1 MKRLSMVAL
10 TAGAMALTLGAALT
24 GCGSDQ
30 AGSGN
35 GLKQAATTTA
45 AARTTNAAATTSAAP
60 AESPI
65 DAPAAAPTAATV
77 AKKTSAP
84 NGAQT
89 TCADFRDLTED
100 AEKQVIQQVLAA
112 HPGSFLDGSPA
123 AALST
128 AKLACLAATYANTP
142 VAVAIRVAPK

>member
-10 TAGAMALTLGAALT
+10 AAGVMVLTLA
-24 GCGSDQ
+24 GCSSGKSGDAGSLKQ
-30 AGSGN
+30 AGTTTTSARTTSA
-35 GLKQAATTTA
+35 AATTT
-45 AARTTNAAATTSAAP
+45 TV
-60 AESPI
+60 ESPV
-65 DAPAAAPTAATV
+65 DLPAAAPTAATV
-77 AKKTSAP
+77 VKKTSAP

-100 AEKQVIQQVLAA
+100 AEQQVIQQVLAA

-128 AKLACLAATYANTP
+128 AKLACLAGTYANTP

>member
-10 TAGAMALTLGAALT
+10 AAGVMVLTLA
-24 GCGSDQ
+24 GCSSGKSGDAGSLKQ
-30 AGSGN
+30 AGTTTTSARTTSA
-35 GLKQAATTTA
+35 AATTTI
-45 AARTTNAAATTSAAP
+45 
-60 AESPI
+60 ESPV
-65 DAPAAAPTAATV
+65 DLPAAAPTAATV
-77 AKKTSAP
+77 VKKTSAP

-100 AEKQVIQQVLAA
+100 AEQQVIQQVLAA

-128 AKLACLAATYANTP
+128 AKLACLAGTYANTP

>member
-1 MKRLSMVAL
+1 MKRLSMVTLA
-10 TAGAMALTLGAALT
+10 AGVMVLTLA
-24 GCGSDQ
+24 GCSSGKSGDAGSLKQ
-30 AGSGN
+30 AGTTTTSARTTSA
-35 GLKQAATTTA
+35 AATTTI
-45 AARTTNAAATTSAAP
+45 
-60 AESPI
+60 ESPV
-65 DAPAAAPTAATV
+65 DLPAAVPTAATV
-77 AKKTSAP
+77 VKKTSAP

-100 AEKQVIQQVLAA
+100 AEQQVIQQVLAA

-128 AKLACLAATYANTP
+128 AKLACLAGTYANTP

>member
-10 TAGAMALTLGAALT
+10 AAGVMVLTLA
-24 GCGSDQ
+24 GCSSGKSGDAGSLKQ
-30 AGSGN
+30 AGTTTTSARTTSA
-35 GLKQAATTTA
+35 AATTT
-45 AARTTNAAATTSAAP
+45 T
-60 AESPI
+60 ESPV
-65 DAPAAAPTAATV
+65 DLPAAAPTAATV
-77 AKKTSAP
+77 VKKTSAP

-100 AEKQVIQQVLAA
+100 AEQQVIQQVLAA

-128 AKLACLAATYANTP
+128 AKLACLAGTYANTP

>member
-10 TAGAMALTLGAALT
+10 AAGVMVLTLA
-24 GCGSDQ
+24 GCSSGKSGDVGSLKQ
-30 AGSGN
+30 AGTTTTSARTTSA
-35 GLKQAATTTA
+35 AATTTI
-45 AARTTNAAATTSAAP
+45 
-60 AESPI
+60 ESPV
-65 DAPAAAPTAATV
+65 DLPAAAPTAATV
-77 AKKTSAP
+77 VKKTSAP

-100 AEKQVIQQVLAA
+100 AEQQVIQQVLAA

-128 AKLACLAATYANTP
+128 AKLACLAGTYANTP

>member
-1 MKRLSMVAL
+1 MKRLSMVTLA
-10 TAGAMALTLGAALT
+10 AGVMVLTLA
-24 GCGSDQ
+24 GCSSGKSGDAGSLKQ
-30 AGSGN
+30 AGTTTTSARTTSA
-35 GLKQAATTTA
+35 AATTTI
-45 AARTTNAAATTSAAP
+45 
-60 AESPI
+60 ESPV
-65 DAPAAAPTAATV
+65 DLPAAAPTAATV
-77 AKKTSAP
+77 VKKTSAP

-100 AEKQVIQQVLAA
+100 AEQQVIQQVLAA

-128 AKLACLAATYANTP
+128 AKLACLAGTYANTP